1 MGSFPHF
8 KTSSTC
14 SFFVR
19 AMPVNRRMALGD
31 GYEAV
36 EVIDT
41 GFVGSVSTH
50 RDMFQPLLDG
60 VVIHFEGY
68 RFLSRFFVRLLAV
81 GQQVFVVGLL
91 HSLCIFF

>member
-1 MGSFPHF
+1 
-8 KTSSTC
+8 
-14 SFFVR
+14 
-19 AMPVNRRMALGD
+19 MALGD

-50 RDMFQPLLDG
+50 RNMLKPLLDG
-60 VVIHFEGY
+60 AVIHFQGH
-68 RFLSRFFVRLLAV
+68 RFLSRFFMRLLAV

-91 HSLCIFF
+91 HCLCIFF